1 MSNQDYSI
9 DDFFTEENIVLPEV
23 IVEYPIEDIKGYS
36 DDPMIK
42 HPRTTRRTQ
51 MLVKDSLK
59 DFH

>member
-36 DDPMIK
+36 DDVYK
-42 HPRTTRRTQ
+42 THYHVSQVNGETFFGFR
-51 MLVKDSLK
+51 
-59 DFH
+59 